1 MKIRLNKLFS
11 DAGLGSR
18 REVEEYIR
26 QGRVML
32 NGRRATLSD
41 TVGAEDSLLL
51 DGVDLP
57 VRELVA
63 DSIAEAKLAQREQA
77 KAEKATSRS
86 SRRDERAE
94 SQRIAAQNK
103 SAALRSTSKNNP
115 ENKRRYRQRLA
126 EAQGE
131 TTPEVER
138 SSTRGQRGGKRTEPH
153 KTKK

>member
-1 MKIRLNKLFS
+1 MKIRINKLFS

-32 NGRRATLSD
+32 NGRRASLGD
-41 TVGAEDSLLL
+41 MVGAEDSLLL

-63 DSIAEAKLAQREQA
+63 DSIAEAKLAEREQA
-77 KAEKATSRS
+77 KAKQASGRS
-86 SRRDERAE
+86 CRRDERAE
-94 SQRIAAQNK
+94 SQRIAAQSK

-115 ENKRRYRQRLA
+115 ENKRKYRERLA

-131 TTPEVER
+131 TSSAVEPR
-138 SSTRGQRGGKRTEPH
+138 STLGQRGGERTKPY
-153 KTKK
+153 KSKK